1 MFTHT
6 IERGRLCN
14 QIIRNLCVSIIAKKY
29 NLKVSYSS
37 YEKIKLLG
45 IELFT
50 GDNVYNNFTELDDN
64 NYFYIL
70 NKNTLNSNL
79 NPNNS
84 YFQTKE
90 ITNFLYTHLHSIK
103 DNIIAFN
110 PYKERYNNN
119 NDCFIHIRLTDASQ
133 HTPNLNYFLN
143 TIKKIGFNKLYIA
156 TDDTSHDIIKNIT
169 SEYNLAEIVNLN
181 DINTIQF
188 GSTCKNIILSQ
199 GTYSA
204 MIGYLAF
211 FSNIYYTILDE
222 VNIWHGDIFSIPNWK
237 YEPLV

>member
-1 MFTHT
+1 MITHT

-14 QIIRNLCVSIIAKKY
+14 QIIRNLCVSIIAKKF

-37 YEKIKLLG
+37 FEKIKLLG
-45 IELFT
+45 IDLFV
-50 GDNVYNNFTELDDN
+50 GANVYNNCIELDDN
-64 NYFYIL
+64 NYFNVLNRNIL
-70 NKNTLNSNL
+70 RSNL

-90 ITNFLYTHLHSIK
+90 ITNFLYRYLHSIK

-133 HTPNLNYFLN
+133 YTPSLNYFLK
-143 TIKKIGFNKLYIA
+143 TIKKIEFNKLYIA
-156 TDDTSHDIIKNIT
+156 TDDASHDIIKNIMD
-169 SEYNLAEIVNLN
+169 EYKLAELVDLN
-181 DINTIQF
+181 DVNTIQF

-211 FSNIYYTILDE
+211 FSNVYYTVLDK
-222 VNIWHGDIFSIPNWK
+222 NHIWHGDIFSIPNWS
-237 YEPLV
+237 YEKLV

>member
-1 MFTHT
+1 
-6 IERGRLCN
+6 
-14 QIIRNLCVSIIAKKY
+14 
-29 NLKVSYSS
+29 
-37 YEKIKLLG
+37 
-45 IELFT
+45 
-50 GDNVYNNFTELDDN
+50 
-64 NYFYIL
+64 
-70 NKNTLNSNL
+70 
-79 NPNNS
+79 
-84 YFQTKE
+84 
-90 ITNFLYTHLHSIK
+90 
-103 DNIIAFN
+103 
-110 PYKERYNNN
+110 
-119 NDCFIHIRLTDASQ
+119 
-133 HTPNLNYFLN
+133 LN

-156 TDDTSHDIIKNIT
+156 TDDTSHEIIKNIT